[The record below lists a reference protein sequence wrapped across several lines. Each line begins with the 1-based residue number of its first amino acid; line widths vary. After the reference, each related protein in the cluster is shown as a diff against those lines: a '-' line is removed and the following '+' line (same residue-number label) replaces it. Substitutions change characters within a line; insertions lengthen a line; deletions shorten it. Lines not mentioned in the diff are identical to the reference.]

1 MAQKVPGISGT
12 YASPV
17 AAGGYVFLTGRSG
30 TTVVLEDSPEF
41 KIVATNEVEE
51 TVDAT
56 PRLPIKTCFCEVKS
70 ISSAFHLLTEDRE
83 KSQFYSPRAMDS
95 IQRPSRMLALPL
107 SRLEG
112 EPKRFRDRMR

>member
-56 PRLPIKTCFCEVKS
+56 PAIADQDLFLRGEKHLFC
-70 ISSAFHLLTEDRE
+70 ISS
-83 KSQFYSPRAMDS
+83 SN
-95 IQRPSRMLALPL
+95 
-107 SRLEG
+107 
-112 EPKRFRDRMR
+112 